1 MSYEHEAYNGNVQY
15 ADCKLVSIQH
25 GSARLHRR
33 DAEVPILPCWPDR
46 LRTHLPLQKT
56 CSLLRRATQAARFR
70 GSRVHRIFF
79 CPGYK
84 LRLLVHTRSVR
95 SCMYIPLPATTGSHV
110 LAQRTPTTVVYSDYC
125 FFFFLTTQLFRSVYI
140 QRLWVSVGLVRKN
153 QLSRVAVCTC
163 TNGRCMREIGRAHV

>member
-1 MSYEHEAYNGNVQY
+1 MNGAILNERTRTYSAILDDVLYELSMNMRHITGTYLQY

-84 LRLLVHTRSVR
+84 LRLLLHTRSVR
-95 SCMYIPLPATTGSHV
+95 SCMYIPLPAITGSYV
-110 LAQRTPTTVVYSDYC
+110 RAQRT
-125 FFFFLTTQLFRSVYI
+125 LT
-140 QRLWVSVGLVRKN
+140 LVEYKR
-153 QLSRVAVCTC
+153 T
-163 TNGRCMREIGRAHV
+163 

>member
-56 CSLLRRATQAARFR
+56 CSLLCRATQAARFR

-79 CPGYK
+79 SIQPYARDPGC
-84 LRLLVHTRSVR
+84 VHTYVQILICVR
-95 SCMYIPLPATTGSHV
+95 SAAQYPSVKIIESNCMFNDDVLFIYIM
-110 LAQRTPTTVVYSDYC
+110 R
-125 FFFFLTTQLFRSVYI
+125 
-140 QRLWVSVGLVRKN
+140 
-153 QLSRVAVCTC
+153 SRVGKYASPPY
-163 TNGRCMREIGRAHV
+163 